1 MTHAIDRLHEWA
13 EKHQVILFRALVLA
27 AVVLALVLRA
37 LHVTATPSRSPDE
50 RLYTFW
56 AQEIAQGGLGAYAGI
71 FDRYLADSAQWI
83 YPSPTRVLHVAL
95 FAAVMKLTGST
106 SAQAGAAV
114 SFALAI
120 GSVAL
125 VAWIGSRFFN
135 RLVGVLAAVFL
146 ATYVVELEFARRAW
160 GESTGA
166 FVALLSLAA
175 ACRLAGA
182 PQRLCSRVSF
192 ILAGVLC
199 ALTKETAIL
208 AHGLYV
214 AWLMLDRLKARDTR
228 SAASLALGGIAS
240 LLGAFGVLTLLAGD
254 ANHVLAG
261 WLHVFGN
268 GLGSN
273 AWGAQNA
280 SGPWYQFVALLWV
293 LAPFT
298 ASMAALGGLGAA
310 LLSPS
315 AAAFQGL
322 VPGARS
328 RARLLLSSSLVFIAA
343 CAFGPNLQYLRIMA
357 PANPAY
363 CLLAALGVRGL
374 LIAGDNYGRGRAY
387 PALLLVLPAVL
398 ALSGAR
404 DYGLYRDVVVG
415 SGMQDMTASWVL
427 NGARTRDA
435 RALARAQ
442 QALVARPPA
451 NAPVAP
457 NGAASG
463 TAASAPSGAHGAAN
477 VSAPANASAA
487 GDESTPANVSAP
499 ANAVTPTNGSPP
511 AGKQP

>member
-1 MTHAIDRLHEWA
+1 LTHAIDRLHEWA
-13 EKHQVILFRALVLA
+13 EKHQVTLFRALLLA

-56 AQEIAQGGLGAYAGI
+56 AQELAQGGLGAYAGI
-71 FDRYLADSAQWI
+71 FERYLGDASQWI
-83 YPSPTRVLHVAL
+83 YPSPTRVVHVVL

-125 VAWIGSRFFN
+125 VGWIGSRFFN
-135 RLVGVLAAVFL
+135 RFVGVLAAVFL

-160 GESTGA
+160 GESTGT
-166 FVALLSLAA
+166 FVSLLSLGA

-182 PQRLCSRVSF
+182 PHRLCSRMQL
-192 ILAGVLC
+192 IMAGVLC
-199 ALTKETAIL
+199 ALAKETAIL
-208 AHGLYV
+208 AHGLCV
-214 AWLMLDRLKARDTR
+214 AWLVLDRLSARDVR
-228 SAASLALGGIAS
+228 AAVSLALGGLAS
-240 LLGAFGVLTLLAGD
+240 LLGAFGVLSLLAGGPG
-254 ANHVLAG
+254 HVLGG

-273 AWGAQNA
+273 EWGAQNA

-310 LLSPS
+310 LLAPS
-315 AAAFQGL
+315 APAFAGL

-328 RARLLLSSSLVFIAA
+328 RARLLLLSSLVFIGA

-374 LIAGDNYGRGRAY
+374 LIASDNYGRGRAY
-387 PALLLVLPAVL
+387 PALLAVLPVAL
-398 ALSGAR
+398 ALSWTR
-404 DYGLYRDVVVG
+404 DYGLYRDVVVA

-427 NGARTRDA
+427 NGARTREA

-451 NAPVAP
+451 NAPPPAS
-457 NGAASG
+457 GAASNG
-463 TAASAPSGAHGAAN
+463 ATSNGATSNGATSNAPSGAHGAASVN
-477 VSAPANASAA
+477 AAANAVAPAN
-487 GDESTPANVSAP
+487 GAP
-499 ANAVTPTNGSPP
+499 APVTRP
-511 AGKQP
+511 